1 MEMVKFSVV
10 IPTYNEA
17 KYIGKTLAAL
27 DEQSFKD
34 FEVIVKDGMSQDQT
48 VNVAKKFTKKVFSK
62 RDSSAADAR
71 NQGANYARGEI
82 LVFMDADTLLP
93 PHTLTRFS
101 ELLKDERIVGASCR
115 KIPESSSILDRLL
128 YEFVNLSTWFSSVT
142 LLGGAHG
149 NLMLI
154 RRNAFERVGG
164 FNPNIIVA
172 EEQELIRRA
181 LRFGR
186 YVFLL
191 DHCVLEN
198 PRRVQKW
205 GRLRLYRAWFVGMF
219 KTFRVG
225 KKQAYEKV
233 R

>member
-1 MEMVKFSVV
+1 MGMVKFSVV

-17 KYIGKTLAAL
+17 KYIRKTLAAL
-27 DEQSFKD
+27 DEQSLKD
-34 FEVIVKDGMSQDQT
+34 FELIVKDGQSKDET
-48 VNVAKKFTKKVFSK
+48 VSIVKNFTRKVFCK

-71 NQGANYARGEI
+71 NQGASYARGEI

-93 PHTLTRFS
+93 PHSLARFS

-115 KIPESSSILDRLL
+115 KVPQSNSILDRIL
-128 YEFVNLSTWFSSVT
+128 YEFVNLSTWFSSIT

-172 EEQELIRRA
+172 EEQELIRRT

-198 PRRVQKW
+198 PRRVRKW
-205 GRLRLYRAWFVGMF
+205 GRLRLYRAWFVGMW

>member
-1 MEMVKFSVV
+1 LSIARKFAEKVV
-10 IPTYNEA
+10 CKP
-17 KYIGKTLAAL
+17 
-27 DEQSFKD
+27 DC
-34 FEVIVKDGMSQDQT
+34 
-48 VNVAKKFTKKVFSK
+48 
-62 RDSSAADAR
+62 SAGDAR
-71 NQGANYARGEI
+71 NQGANFAKGEI

-93 PHTLTRFS
+93 SHTLARFS
-101 ELLKDERIVGASCR
+101 ELMQDEGVVGASCR
-115 KIPESSSILDRLL
+115 KIPFSKSVLDRVL
-128 YEFVNLSTWFSSVT
+128 YEFVNISTWFSAT
-142 LLGGAHG
+142 TYLGGAHG

-154 RRNAFERVGG
+154 RRNAFEKTGG
-164 FNPNIIVA
+164 FNPDIIVA

-198 PRRVQKW
+198 PRRLQKW

-219 KTFRVG
+219 KSFRVG
-225 KKQAYEKV
+225 RKQAYEKV